1 MIVTDLSSNIKAIES
16 RFCKKHYQ
24 ELKASGLTDEA
35 IISTG
40 HYSQSKVNESLGI
53 KHTGM
58 VFNYLNPVT
67 GKAYENSKGKPWIRI
82 KPDDWGTAQWDGDDE
97 PPKYLSQKDEGNR
110 PYFSSCISVNEWRK
124 IIKSSRYPLII
135 TEGEKKSDCAC
146 SNGHPTIG
154 LAGVYGWVDSCSR
167 EGESELEDSRPIPEL
182 NIINW
187 KNRTV
192 VLAFDSDVIHK
203 IPVRIALFDLAK
215 WLKEQGAEPYI
226 CLIPTE
232 LDGSKNGIDDFVVR
246 HGKNAFNLLLK
257 FAFPALVT
265 TGKTASLNLP
275 SDPPLPV
282 KVAMCYSVLKDS
294 WAYRPGMGW
303 YRWNQKYWQSRDN
316 GKGTQFDDDLI
327 CFMNEQGWQKQEGK
341 DLNSLVRHLKAK
353 LLIEQWNP
361 QHLIAFTNGTLDTQT
376 GEFSKE
382 HKLSDYLTSQLP
394 YDFDV
399 NAQCPNWVAFL
410 KSALGDQEAVELLQ
424 AFIKWI
430 LTPKQQD
437 RPAEIEKCLD
447 LIGQPGTGKGTVLD
461 VVQGLVGND
470 NCASIER
477 GVFEGGAKLASL
489 VDKKV
494 SIDFDASGFIENLGL
509 FAKIVSNEPV
519 QIKRL
524 YNDVYS
530 GRLNTVIVRAY
541 NRFLEVPSG
550 SECLDR
556 RIIAMHFNNVPDS
569 PDPELKGKLRTELPG
584 IFQWAWQ
591 LSASECKRRLLWA
604 GSVGNVAEASIKRFE
619 ANNPEFTFLS
629 EIYPD
634 GAEGLK
640 LRELYHTY
648 KEWCTDCGLKPTRER
663 KFFET
668 IQLLGA
674 ELNGKTM
681 GYKTYTI
688 PSMKDFDVIRHLRLI
703 PKQGDSR
710 EKRIS
715 LDDSPNPYPESDR
728 EIGRNEGVKINIESS
743 EKPVPSPQS
752 PVLHDHPLRKWLVK
766 VPKAKE
772 VNTPDGR
779 KLQIPADYPGTKA
792 SQEVKEPLA
801 IRNAIINE
809 VQTREDWDALCAQY
823 DEIRCRWVF
832 YFMIPKATRNQLI
845 PILKGDVKQLTIF
858 DALTP
863 NSEPEKPETPESKEV
878 ELTPDDS
885 AAVIDSDKLV
895 WFRSELKPVRN
906 AIATQTIAERKFK
919 VGDRVISP
927 AGTNALVTAYAGYL
941 DWFGKGTFHQ
951 YDLLLEDGIESR
963 QPEHNLSLNTQTIA
977 EEKAIAPVEVP
988 QKPVTIFDLPIG
1000 TIVRHKE
1007 SGHCAKIF
1015 KKGNGL
1021 QVQKLSGGEPF
1032 YWDYLKVEP
1041 LEEFAKRLKPGMKLK
1056 AKKHPYHPFAT
1067 TSSSKKFG
1075 TIETVS
1081 LSKLVAIV
1089 STDRHGFIEFNLEA
1103 VEVIE

>member
-1 MIVTDLSSNIKAIES
+1 MILTDSNSNIKVIEN
-16 RFCKKHYQ
+16 RFCQKHYQ

-40 HYSQSKVNESLGI
+40 HYTQSKVSEKLGI

-67 GKAYENSKGKPWIRI
+67 GKAYDNSKGKPWIRI
-82 KPDDWGTAQWDGDDE
+82 KPDDWETTQWNDDDE
-97 PPKYLSQKDEGNR
+97 PPKYLSQSGEGNR
-110 PYFSSCISVNEWRK
+110 PYFSSCISVNDWRK

-154 LAGVYGWVDSCSR
+154 LAGVYGWVDSCPR
-167 EGESELEDSRPIPEL
+167 EGEAELEDSRPIPEL

-232 LDGSKNGIDDFVVR
+232 LDSSKNGIDDFVVR
-246 HGKNAFNLLLK
+246 HGKEAFNMLKK

-265 TGKTASLNLP
+265 GGKAPSLNLP
-275 SDPPLPV
+275 SDPALPV
-282 KVAMCYSVLKDS
+282 KVAMCWAVLKDS

-327 CFMNEQGWQKQEGK
+327 RFMNEQGWQKQEGK

-361 QHLIAFTNGTLDTQT
+361 QHLIAFTNGTLNTQT
-376 GEFSKE
+376 GEFFKE

-399 NAQCPNWVAFL
+399 SAQCPNWVEFL
-410 KSALGDQEAVELLQ
+410 KSALGDKEAVELLQ

-461 VVQGLVGND
+461 VIQGLVGND

-477 GVFEGGAKLASL
+477 GIFEGGAKLASL

-629 EIYPD
+629 ETYPD

-640 LRELYHTY
+640 LRELYRNY

-688 PSMKDFDVIRHLRLI
+688 PTMKDFDVIRHLRLI

-715 LDDSPNPYPESDR
+715 LDDSQKPYTESDR
-728 EIGRNEGVKINIESS
+728 EIGRKN
-743 EKPVPSPQS
+743 
-752 PVLHDHPLRKWLVK
+752 
-766 VPKAKE
+766 
-772 VNTPDGR
+772 
-779 KLQIPADYPGTKA
+779 
-792 SQEVKEPLA
+792 EVKLFKIDQEEATTVQATDPLPTEPPEP
-801 IRNAIINE
+801 RFKVGDPIISTVTSRSGEITKVLNYS
-809 VQTREDWDALCAQY
+809 VWDKVTGERRWLY
-823 DEIRCRWVF
+823 ECRFVDNGMSGQIWEENFVV
-832 YFMIPKATRNQLI
+832 PHQ
-845 PILKGDVKQLTIF
+845 PTIF

-863 NSEPEKPETPESKEV
+863 NSEGDAPETPESEGI
-878 ELTPDDS
+878 ELTLDFEN
-885 AAVIDSDKLV
+885 LQG
-895 WFRSELKPVRN
+895 FRSELRGVKS
-906 AIATQTIAERKFK
+906 AIANQTI
-919 VGDRVISP
+919 V
-927 AGTNALVTAYAGYL
+927 
-941 DWFGKGTFHQ
+941 
-951 YDLLLEDGIESR
+951 
-963 QPEHNLSLNTQTIA
+963 
-977 EEKAIAPVEVP
+977 EEKAISPVESP
-988 QKPVTIFDLPIG
+988 QKPVIIFDLPIG
-1000 TIVRHKE
+1000 TIIRHKE
-1007 SGHCAKIF
+1007 SGQCAKIF

-1021 QVQKLSGGEPF
+1021 QVQLLSGGEPF

-1041 LEEFAKRLKPGMKLK
+1041 LEEFAKRIKPGMKLK
-1056 AKKHPYHPFAT
+1056 AKKHIDHPFAT

-1081 LSKLVAIV
+1081 LSRLMAIV
-1089 STDRHGFIEFNLEA
+1089 ATDRHGFVEFNLEA
-1103 VEVIE
+1103 VEVMK